1 MWRKRHDPDG
11 TRAHELGEKASSSAT
26 QILVVD
32 DDYQVRQIIRL
43 VLEDAGHEVLVA
55 RDSPD
60 AVAVLE
66 AAPDNVALAVIDFN
80 LPGMDGRHLATRIN
94 SISPSTRILFVSG
107 QPPDTLLDYG
117 LLQDSWFLQKP
128 FTHAE
133 LLTRV
138 AERLHP

>member
-1 MWRKRHDPDG
+1 MWRKQPDADG
-11 TRAHELGEKASSSAT
+11 ERAHQRRQTAPSTTT

-32 DDYQVRQIIRL
+32 DDYQVRQLIRL
-43 VLEDAGHEVLVA
+43 MLEDAGHEVLVA
-55 RDSPD
+55 RDGLD

-66 AAPDNVALAVIDFN
+66 AAPDTVALAVIDFN

-94 SISPSTRILFVSG
+94 SISPRTRILFVSG
-107 QPPDTLLDYG
+107 QPSETLLDYG

-128 FTHAE
+128 FTRAE
-133 LLTRV
+133 LLTRA

>member
-1 MWRKRHDPDG
+1 MWRKQPDG
-11 TRAHELGEKASSSAT
+11 DGERAHQRRQTAPSTTT

-43 VLEDAGHEVLVA
+43 MLEDAGHEVLVA
-55 RDSPD
+55 RDGLD

-66 AAPDNVALAVIDFN
+66 AAPDTVALAVIDFN

-94 SISPSTRILFVSG
+94 SISPRTRILFVSG
-107 QPPDTLLDYG
+107 QPPETLLDYG

-128 FTHAE
+128 FTRAE
-133 LLTRV
+133 LLTRT